1 MTGSEIQLEQSTYV
15 VKAASFEGPLEH
27 LLNLVESRKLF
38 INEVSLAQVTNDYL
52 EYVRALPK
60 YNLGDITG
68 FVVVAATLILIKS
81 RSLLPNLELT
91 QEETENIVDLETRL
105 KLYQKAKDLGD
116 TIRQMYGTVKIHL
129 GIRRMPS
136 EPIFSPDKNV
146 TTTHLHELACGI
158 IDRIPKEVAPHQ
170 EVRIEKV
177 MSIEEMIESL
187 VERISSHISMTFSEF
202 TKQHS
207 SSNAR
212 VERVHTI
219 VSFLALL
226 ELVRE
231 GIIDVLQQDT
241 FADMTINKVTTIE
254 LTQ

>member
-1 MTGSEIQLEQSTYV
+1 MTSSETEIEQTAYV

-60 YNLGDITG
+60 FNLGDITG
-68 FVVVAATLILIKS
+68 FVVIAATLILIKS

-91 QEETENIVDLETRL
+91 PDEKENIVDLETRL
-105 KLYQKAKDLGD
+105 KLYQRAKDLGD
-116 TIRQMYGTVKIHL
+116 LIRGMYGKTKIHL

-136 EPIFSPDKNV
+136 DPIFSPDQSISV
-146 TTTHLHELACGI
+146 SSMHELAYGI
-158 IDRIPKEVAPHQ
+158 IDRIPKEVAAAP
-170 EVRIEKV
+170 EVRIEKI
-177 MSIEEMIESL
+177 MSIEEMIDSL
-187 VERISSHISMTFSEF
+187 VERVTSQISTTFSEF
-202 TKQHS
+202 TKQHG

-212 VERVHTI
+212 VAKVHTI

-231 GIIDVLQQDT
+231 GIVDVLQQEM
-241 FADMTINKVTTIE
+241 FSDMTINKITVVE
-254 LTQ
+254 STQ